1 MKNLRKSFNS
11 TICAGRV
18 LGSPRKTEKGYYV
31 TLGDGKEKADF
42 FFMNNEKVNW
52 HTTMPK
58 LKLEDGKYIAI
69 VGSESKDGK
78 SHFGNKILFP
88 NTTAPIYNPEKRE
101 VGAVVYFGN
110 LGNIERKDDK
120 VQTSLPVRDGQETT
134 WLRGTF
140 ADNEHVQLATQAEK
154 FLGKGDLILVIGSPI
169 NEQYNSTWV
178 NSFNLIKKKTAPKSE
193 DQE

>member
-1 MKNLRKSFNS
+1 MKQMTKQFNTVIAS
-11 TICAGRV
+11 GRV
-18 LGSPRKTEKGYYV
+18 LGAPRKTEKGYFI

-78 SHFGNKILFP
+78 SYFANKILFP
-88 NTTAPIYNPEKRE
+88 NATAPIYNPTKKE

-110 LGNIERKDDK
+110 VGKIERREDK
-120 VQTSLPVRDGQETT
+120 VNLSLPVRDGQETK
-134 WLRGTF
+134 WLKGTCQNNEKF
-140 ADNEHVQLATQAEK
+140 KLADNAEK
-154 FLGKGDLILVIGSPI
+154 FLGTGDLVLVIGSPI

-178 NSFNLIKKKTAPKSE
+178 NSFNLIKKKTTTKE
-193 DQE
+193 